1 MEAPLDTFRPSTL
14 GWLMGTL
21 AGWGTILLGLAGI
34 VLAVM
39 GLAGFGI
46 YWLALTVAALAVVG
60 WKWFQNVAAKYEVT
74 EERLIVRRGI
84 FIKSI
89 DEVELYRVKDVR
101 INFSLINQMADI
113 GAISITSSDETTR
126 GGDLVLRDIKRAR
139 ERREMLRRLV
149 DTARQKRRVREVDM
163 VHEDI

>member
-14 GWLMGTL
+14 GWLLGTL
-21 AGWGTILLGLAGI
+21 AGWGTVLLALAGI
-34 VLAVM
+34 VLAIM
-39 GLAGFGI
+39 GLAGFGM
-46 YWLALTVAALAVVG
+46 YWLALTVAALVIVA
-60 WKWFQNVAAKYEVT
+60 WKWFQNVAATYEVT

-84 FIKSI
+84 FVKSI

-139 ERREMLRRLV
+139 ARREMLRRLV

>member
-1 MEAPLDTFRPSTL
+1 L
-14 GWLMGTL
+14 
-21 AGWGTILLGLAGI
+21 I
-34 VLAVM
+34 VA
-39 GLAGFGI
+39 
-46 YWLALTVAALAVVG
+46 G
-60 WKWFQNVAAKYEVT
+60 WKWFQNVAARYEVT

-101 INFSLINQMADI
+101 INFTLINQMADI
-113 GAISITSSDETTR
+113 GTISVTSSDETTR
-126 GGDLVLRDIKRAR
+126 GGDLQLPDIKRAR